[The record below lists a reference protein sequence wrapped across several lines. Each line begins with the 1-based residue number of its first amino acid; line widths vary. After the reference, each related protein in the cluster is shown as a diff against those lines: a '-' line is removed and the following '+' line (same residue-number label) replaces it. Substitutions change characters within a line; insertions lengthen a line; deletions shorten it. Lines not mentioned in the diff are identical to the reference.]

1 MTDLHYLSATQ
12 ALSLF
17 KSKQLSPVE
26 LMQAVIDR
34 AEKVEPHINAFSSTY
49 YEEALIEAKAAEYKY
64 THNKEVGALE
74 GLPLAVKDEADV
86 KGKRTTQC
94 SLVFKDNIS
103 DKNSITIERLLNAG
117 AIVHARSACPEFC
130 TLLATHSRLNG
141 ITRNPWNLQ
150 ITPGGSSGGAGAS
163 LAAGST
169 TLATGSDIGG
179 SIRYPAS
186 MCGIVG
192 FKAPYGRIPEDGYPF
207 NLDTYNHQGPMART
221 VNDTALMG
229 NVMAGPH
236 PLDIATVKPKYE
248 LPLEFNTDL
257 RGFKIAYSTNLGYM
271 AVEQDVIDNLLEAVA
286 LFKSLG
292 ASVEE
297 VNVPWDNSVDRA
309 AQAHYRHIFGVSM
322 EYFLKKYRDLLCD
335 YNIDYT
341 EESLKAARDP
351 LGIFKALLKETEMYS
366 YFGPMMENYDV
377 FICPTVTSTQLPA
390 NGGTL
395 KDKFAVNGVV
405 LEDDMGMSFCHQ
417 FNMLSRC
424 PVLVVPAG
432 FTKNNVPS
440 GIQIVG
446 KTFDDITVFR
456 AGAALEK
463 ASGLLNKKPFIS

>member
-1 MTDLHYLSATQ
+1 MSDLHYLSATE

-26 LMQAVIDR
+26 LMKAVIER
-34 AEKVEPHINAFSSTY
+34 AEVVEPHINAFSSTY
-49 YEEALIEAKAAEYKY
+49 YEEALDLAKKAEQKY
-64 THNKEVGALE
+64 VKGQPVGLLE

-86 KGKRTTQC
+86 KGKRTTQG
-94 SLVFKDNIS
+94 SLIFKDNIS
-103 DKNSITIERLLNAG
+103 DKNSITIERLLNEG
-117 AIVHARSACPEFC
+117 AIVHARSTCPEFC
-130 TLLATHSRLNG
+130 TLLTTHSRLNG
-141 ITRNPWNLQ
+141 VTRNPWNLD

-163 LAAGST
+163 LAAGTT

-192 FKAPYGRIPEDGYPF
+192 FKAPYGRIPEDGFPF

-221 VNDTALMG
+221 VRDTALME

-236 PLDIATVKPKYE
+236 PLDISTVKPKYE

-271 AVEQDVIDNLLEAVA
+271 AVEQDVVDNLLQAVS
-286 LFKSLG
+286 LFKTLG
-292 ASVEE
+292 ATVEE
-297 VNVPWDNSVDRA
+297 VNPPWDASVDRA
-309 AQAHYRHIFGVSM
+309 AQAHYRQFFGVSM
-322 EYFLKKYRDLLCD
+322 EPFLTKYRDLMCD

-341 EESLKAARDP
+341 EESLKIARDP
-351 LGIFKALLKETEMYS
+351 IGMYKSIVKESKMYA

-377 FICPTVTSTQLPA
+377 FICPTVTSTHVPA
-390 NGGTL
+390 NAGTL
-395 KDKFAVNGVV
+395 KDKFSVNGVV
-405 LEDDMGMSFCHQ
+405 QEDDMGMSFCHQ

-432 FTKNNVPS
+432 ITNNGTPS
-440 GIQIVG
+440 GVQIVG
-446 KTFDDITVFR
+446 KTFDDVTVFR

-463 ASGLLNKKPFIS
+463 ASGFLTKKPTIG